1 MKNPV
6 KIMHIDADYQVHYI
20 IVQNGSLI
28 HSTIPLQTAVKFL
41 KTMEFDLIISEP
53 QNKALIQKENEK
65 NSTHKKTLPKPIV
78 SCESN
83 PAPIHP
89 E

>member
-53 QNKALIQKENEK
+53 QNKALMKKNEK
-65 NSTHKKTLPKPIV
+65 NSTHQKTLPKPIV